1 VPFTKGAP
9 DNEAAAAKSSLLPWR
24 CAAGRGR
31 SIQTCAPRHFEALS
45 LNRCPESFSGSPL
58 RRSTSQEV
66 NLARRTRLSLACVR
80 YAELHG
86 SPARGRSRA
95 KFTHNY
101 DRSDQGPVA
110 RTRVVPWFAV
120 NTTGS
125 TEASRGTRVRE
136 LSRERKQ
143 KPSYEP
149 TAPGGRV
156 RGRVSVLALLCSVLT
171 SDTAA
176 ALTARHETSREP
188 LQGMR
193 LVFRSAF
200 FSAGTSGWHAACGT
214 VYCVIRGSS
223 LALVARRCVQDHHR
237 LVLSVVACFSSCLL
251 PHWSCRAGAAW
262 LHRTWRVVAHG

>member
-1 VPFTKGAP
+1 M
-9 DNEAAAAKSSLLPWR
+9 
-24 CAAGRGR
+24 
-31 SIQTCAPRHFEALS
+31 
-45 LNRCPESFSGSPL
+45 
-58 RRSTSQEV
+58 
-66 NLARRTRLSLACVR
+66 
-80 YAELHG
+80 
-86 SPARGRSRA
+86 
-95 KFTHNY
+95 
-101 DRSDQGPVA
+101 
-110 RTRVVPWFAV
+110 
-120 NTTGS
+120 
-125 TEASRGTRVRE
+125 RE

-237 LVLSVVACFSSCLL
+237 LVLSVVLVATLVVSRRGCVAAPHVARCGTWIVRLGWLQGAFDVSFIVSSGQSCFGLGRRCGKPTARKSTRGL
-251 PHWSCRAGAAW
+251 AV
-262 LHRTWRVVAHG
+262 LHRPRKRNTPGRGF